1 MCACKEFVTII
12 DKKKATLPSPSSTK
26 PFAIGPKSPLISQGS
41 EDDYSEI
48 ISMTTLGEGYG
59 NYDQIPA
66 TEHAQLKTEVI
77 YDVVANYCPEESS
90 PATQTEETNKDPL
103 GEASSGGS
111 KTGDKL
117 ASESGRSKDQLPKM
131 KKLSGEQCMIIVLL
145 SLLPT
150 VHFRYCAREKGG
162 GKSSS
167 GRQEETA
174 LHGTID
180 QAGR

>member
-1 MCACKEFVTII
+1 MYVCSKEFVTIT
-12 DKKKATLPSPSSTK
+12 DKKKATLPSHSSTK

-90 PATQTEETNKDPL
+90 PATHTNKDPL

-117 ASESGRSKDQLPKM
+117 ASESGGSKDQLPKM
-131 KKLSGEQCMIIVLL
+131 KKLSGEQCIIIVLL
-145 SLLPT
+145 LT
-150 VHFRYCAREKGG
+150 VHFRYYAREKGG

-180 QAGR
+180 QAGL